1 MNATQQTAEEVRSA
15 YIEKMGQELGELFH
29 AASEEL
35 TEVHWRWNQY
45 RILFGEKPSRIDL
58 LNEAAPFFFR
68 IIHDVLFEDTMLAIA
83 RLVGPIKS
91 AGKPNLSIERFLPL
105 LSDPKLQHEVRTLI
119 EQARDAAAF
128 THDYRNRR
136 IAHRDLDL
144 TLGKSAL
151 MLPVVTRQNI
161 EKCLSILRDIL
172 DHMEGF
178 YCKAH
183 TAYTYS
189 ASGWGAESLLYVIRD
204 GLLRRKE
211 RRACWHRS
219 EQHADDINPPGEI

>member
-1 MNATQQTAEEVRSA
+1 MSVTQQTSEEVRSA

-29 AASEEL
+29 ATSEEL

-45 RILFGEKPSRIDL
+45 RALFGEKPSRIDL

-83 RLVGPIKS
+83 RIVGPIKS

-105 LSDPKLQHEVRTLI
+105 LSDSTLQDDLGTLVG
-119 EQARDAAAF
+119 QAREAAAF
-128 THDYRNRR
+128 AHDYRNRR

-144 TLGKSAL
+144 TLGKSAE
-151 MLPVVTRQNI
+151 MLPVVTRENI

-172 DHMEGF
+172 DRIEGF

-189 ASGWGAESLLYVIRD
+189 PSGWGAESLLYVIRD

-211 RRACWHRS
+211 RRACWHRL
-219 EQHADDINPPGEI
+219 EQHEDDINPPGEV